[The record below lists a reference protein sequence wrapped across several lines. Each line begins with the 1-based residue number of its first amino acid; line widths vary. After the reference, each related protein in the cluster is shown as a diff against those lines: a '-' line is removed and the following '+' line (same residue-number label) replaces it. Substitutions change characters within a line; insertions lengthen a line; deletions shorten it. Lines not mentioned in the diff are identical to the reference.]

1 MTSEG
6 DNGYDWDD
14 SDGYVSEY
22 DLEVELEAG
31 SPVASDEWREDFDEL
46 EAYADEP
53 LADDKWL
60 EAYEAD
66 KKEEEEL
73 KKTLEERLNGTKQ
86 ISEW

>member
-46 EAYADEP
+46 EAYADEQ
-53 LADDKWL
+53 LADEKWL
-60 EAYEAD
+60 ARWREKTFEFFMTLTVH
-66 KKEEEEL
+66 KKL
-73 KKTLEERLNGTKQ
+73 R
-86 ISEW
+86 I